1 LERPDLAIP
10 VATHPDE
17 PFEISVPPQEDPMRE
32 ARQRGQP
39 LFVMQMGERQFTR
52 AELGNVP
59 GTLLL
64 PGDKILPTPAVPPW
78 LAWNCFPVIDP
89 RGGPISAAEFICV
102 PDGGDV
108 GLPAG
113 FDRQGKLRGLDP
125 SDTVAEYFD
134 SQGRQRLAVSNRV
147 CLCIPRFIIV
157 KTETGLANEVALV
170 GPEATRSVSG
180 YAGIKNARPTL
191 ENVQRLQL
199 EKLDTNQ
206 KASGTQ
212 IAIGAAVTGRLNNIE
227 VIATERAPQGFDAAC
242 LPATPPP
249 EDRPLLIIKWPDRHS
264 AMVSDIVT
272 FTLRYTNS
280 GGQPISNIVVSDS
293 LTTRFEYVPGTA
305 KTDREAIF
313 TTQPNEAG
321 SQVLR
326 WAVSGSLQPRES
338 GIVTF
343 QVRVR

>member
-1 LERPDLAIP
+1 
-10 VATHPDE
+10 
-17 PFEISVPPQEDPMRE
+17 M
-32 ARQRGQP
+32 
-39 LFVMQMGERQFTR
+39 
-52 AELGNVP
+52 
-59 GTLLL
+59 LL
-64 PGDKILPTPAVPPW
+64 PGDKVLPTPTVPPW

-89 RGGPISAAEFICV
+89 RGGPINPAAFTCV

-113 FDRQGKLRGLDP
+113 FNRQGKLRGLDP
-125 SDTVAEYFD
+125 SDTVAEYYD

-157 KTETGLANEVALV
+157 KTETGLANQVALF
-170 GPEATRSVSG
+170 GPESTRSASG
-180 YAGIKNARPTL
+180 YAGIKNARPAL
-191 ENVQRLQL
+191 ESIQRLQL
-199 EKLDTNQ
+199 ENLLTNQ

-212 IAIGAAVTGRLNNIE
+212 MAIGAAVTGRLNSIE
-227 VIATERAPQGFDAAC
+227 VTATVRGLQTYEAAC
-242 LPATPPP
+242 MPATPPP

-264 AMVSDIVT
+264 ALVGDIVT

-293 LTTRFEYVPGTA
+293 LTTRFEYVPGSA
-305 KTDREAIF
+305 KTDREATF

-321 SQVLR
+321 SQILR
-326 WAVSGSLQPRES
+326 WAVSGSLPPHQS
-338 GIVTF
+338 GLVTF